1 MQTLEVFLP
10 ARCVREPILPPPKAR
25 LRAVA
30 AGARLAQPVQARL
43 EELLIELELARAA
56 VVASVGALR
65 HQNCEID
72 EDIAHVLQR
81 RVGDVIGVQIERTEE
96 LLEALCGE
104 SR

>member
-10 ARCVREPILPPPKAR
+10 ARCVREPILPSPRAR
-25 LRAVA
+25 LRSAPA
-30 AGARLAQPVQARL
+30 RARLVQPVQARL

-56 VVASVGALR
+56 VVASVAALR

-72 EDIAHVLQR
+72 EDIAHMLQR

-96 LLEALCGE
+96 LLEALSGE

>member
-10 ARCVREPILPPPKAR
+10 ARCVREPLLPPPKGR
-25 LRAVA
+25 LRAA
-30 AGARLAQPVQARL
+30 PSRARLALQGRL

-56 VVASVGALR
+56 VVASVAALR

-96 LLEALCGE
+96 LLAALSGE
-104 SR
+104 IR